1 MKHQPRTCFL
11 SLAAVLGGAAF
22 LAACAGDP
30 VYVACPSIT
39 APPEGTSAFRKMDVT
54 GEVVDVRMNGA
65 RGLCQSVDGGK
76 QVDVA
81 IGLKMKRPAA
91 EKFAGGVTEVEIVS
105 FVIDSD
111 DNVVS
116 SDSTLYKT
124 DPGWCAHPLSAC
136 RIFDGAGGR
145 PASCP
150 DTGARALVISENN
163 RMQLGARRRRLLV
176 QFFDVARR
184 VVDQR
189 EAGILVQLRGDD
201 LCG

>member
-1 MKHQPRTCFL
+1 MKEFPVFGHGLLHAVVLARLHRTGQLLLYEKADRMRRMKHQPRTCFL

-54 GEVVDVRMNGA
+54 GEVVDVRMNGV
-65 RGLCQSVDGGK
+65 RGLCQPVDGGK

-124 DPGWCAHPLSAC
+124 GFRDGV
-136 RIFDGAGGR
+136 RIHYPVAEYSTVLADGQR
-145 PASCP
+145 LVLTLVPA
-150 DTGARALVISENN
+150 L
-163 RMQLGARRRRLLV
+163 
-176 QFFDVARR
+176 
-184 VVDQR
+184 
-189 EAGILVQLRGDD
+189 
-201 LCG
+201 